1 MTAVWG
7 PMGWMTL
14 HSMASLYPEM
24 PSLAERQLMN
34 SWLDMFR
41 DTITCPHCKDHFTDL
56 LASYRA
62 KFPGMLNSKKDFMY
76 FTFRAHNAVNARLH
90 KPVYRTVQECMD
102 LLRNNVKDKSASVF
116 RVSYINHIRRH
127 WRMMRD
133 TSGIAALK
141 KLNEMSKIEND
152 YAAPRSNNF
161 DIEIPED
168 VVVLPGNT
176 LNPAGEPVAP
186 IRIVKPFIGGGG
198 VRFTAQGL
206 RLRR

>member
-1 MTAVWG
+1 
-7 PMGWMTL
+7 MGWMTL

-34 SWLDMFR
+34 SWLDMFS